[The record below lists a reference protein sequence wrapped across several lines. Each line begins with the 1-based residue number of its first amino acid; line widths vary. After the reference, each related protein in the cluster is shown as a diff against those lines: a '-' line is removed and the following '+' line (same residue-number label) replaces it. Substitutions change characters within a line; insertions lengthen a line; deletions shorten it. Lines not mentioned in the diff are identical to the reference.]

1 MRFAESIVDGL
12 YVSLLDMTVPHHAK
26 PETLIFHHGVGANHE
41 LWAEWLPILSP
52 HYRIARFDMRGFGR
66 SASAIKQDGWS
77 LESLTHDVLQVADAV
92 EATNFHLIGES
103 IGGTIVLATAL
114 KAPER
119 VRTLTMSNA
128 AFRGGAVQNVTH
140 WQTLLRNEGTLAWSK
155 EMMAARFH
163 IDALNDEQWQ
173 WFEQQQASHP
183 IDSIVIARDILVGAD
198 LGPRLQ
204 DVRSPVLLMHG
215 DGSPFVPVPQM
226 VELRDKLPNA
236 ELHIFGHAKH
246 GLPYSHAI
254 PCAETLLRFLHR
266 NKV

>member
-1 MRFAESIVDGL
+1 MRFTETIVDGL
-12 YVSLLDMTVPHHAK
+12 YVNFIDMTLPHHVEAK
-26 PETLIFHHGVGANHE
+26 TLIFHHGVGANNE
-41 LWAEWLPILSP
+41 LWSQWLTVLAP
-52 HYRIARFDMRGFGR
+52 YYKIARFDMRGFGR
-66 SASAIKQDGWS
+66 SAAAVKQNGWS
-77 LESLTHDVLQVADAV
+77 LESLAQDVLQVADSVGA
-92 EATNFHLIGES
+92 ANFHLIGES
-103 IGGTIVLATAL
+103 IGGTIALATAL
-114 KAPER
+114 KAPGR

-128 AFRGGAVQNVTH
+128 AFRGGAVQNVTQ
-140 WQTLLRNEGTLAWSK
+140 WQTLLRHEGTLAWSK

-163 IDALNDEQWQ
+163 PEALSDEQWQ
-173 WFEQQQASHP
+173 WFEQQQANHP
-183 IDSIVIARDILVGAD
+183 IESIVIVRDILVGAD

-204 DVRSPVLLMHG
+204 DVRIPVLLMHG

-266 NKV
+266 NKA